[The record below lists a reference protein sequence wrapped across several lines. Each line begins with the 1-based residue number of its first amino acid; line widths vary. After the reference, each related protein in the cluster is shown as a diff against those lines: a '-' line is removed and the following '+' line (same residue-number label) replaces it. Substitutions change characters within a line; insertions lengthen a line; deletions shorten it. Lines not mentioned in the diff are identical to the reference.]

1 MSRSII
7 FAPMRNRR
15 KLRPKPNY
23 ISSIISVSLVLFL
36 LGLFALF
43 STHSTEL
50 ADYFKERINIIV
62 EFKPGVDQNKITT
75 VMGEIGKR
83 EEIKKGSLR
92 FISRDS
98 AMVLLKEDFGED
110 FLIMDMPNPLFDVI
124 LFNVNGEAL
133 NKGTLFSLREFIKR
147 TQPSVQDV
155 YYQETM
161 VDSIIENVEKIGL
174 GVLIFSILLGLI
186 AIALIHNAIKLALY
200 SNRMLIRNMELVG
213 ASWSFIQRPFLLRSL
228 GHGSIS
234 GLFAAL
240 LVAALVYLAVERYP
254 SILEVLN
261 FEIVGLI
268 LAGVFLS
275 GIILTF
281 MSTFWIVNKYLRV
294 QLDELF

>member
-1 MSRSII
+1 
-7 FAPMRNRR
+7 MRNKR

-43 STHSTEL
+43 STHSNEL
-50 ADYFKERINIIV
+50 AEYFKERINIIV
-62 EFKPGVDQNKITT
+62 ELKQGVDQSKISS
-75 VMGEIGKR
+75 VMKDIEKR

-98 AMVLLKEDFGED
+98 AMLLLKEDFGED

-124 LFNVNGEAL
+124 VFNVNGASL
-133 NKGTLFSLREFIKR
+133 DKSTLFSLKEFIKR
-147 TQPSVQDV
+147 TQPAVQDI

-161 VDSIIENVEKIGL
+161 VESIIENVEKVGF
-174 GVLIFSILLGLI
+174 GVLILSVLLALI

-228 GHGSIS
+228 GHGLIS
-234 GLFAAL
+234 GIFAAL
-240 LVAALVYLAVERYP
+240 LLFALVYFSTKRFPAVW
-254 SILEVLN
+254 EVLN
-261 FEIVGLI
+261 LEIVLMI
-268 LAGVFLS
+268 LGGIILS
-275 GIILTF
+275 GILLTLL
-281 MSTFWIVNKYLRV
+281 STFWIVNKYLRV
-294 QLDELF
+294 QMDELF